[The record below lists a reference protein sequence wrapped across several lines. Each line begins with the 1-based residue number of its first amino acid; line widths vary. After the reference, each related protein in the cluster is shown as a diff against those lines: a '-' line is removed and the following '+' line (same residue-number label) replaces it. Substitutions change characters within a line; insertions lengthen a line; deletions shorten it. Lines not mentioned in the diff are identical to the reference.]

1 MKTPNVFI
9 HYWTAQKNQL
19 TFQEILQWDVDP
31 FTIQTIQE
39 ELLRQL
45 TEQQIQSLLP
55 NFSWESPRFVEKW
68 ASISQSLLMQIQLPE
83 QIWMDWIQMLGGK
96 IQALTENH
104 PAPLEEVYPSFEE
117 LLTAEIYYERPSDS
131 LEDIKPRIEEE
142 IISPKQGFV
151 DNQQAE
157 LPKSTPEIEPMPE
170 AKPSVKPSDQ
180 SKPVEVK
187 NILDMYA
194 DSPTEKVFESIRT
207 EDRSLKDRI
216 HTDMTSSLAE
226 TLPLFQKI
234 NYIQHLFDGQS
245 EHLDQIIRYIDHE
258 YAQEDWKAYLN
269 ERYAAYQRAEN
280 AAIWQELFDTI
291 ERKFR

>member
-31 FTIQTIQE
+31 STIQTIQE

-96 IQALTENH
+96 IQALTENP

-151 DNQQAE
+151 DNQQTE

-180 SKPVEVK
+180 SKPAEVK
-187 NILDMYA
+187 NILDM
-194 DSPTEKVFESIRT
+194 
-207 EDRSLKDRI
+207 
-216 HTDMTSSLAE
+216 
-226 TLPLFQKI
+226 
-234 NYIQHLFDGQS
+234 
-245 EHLDQIIRYIDHE
+245 
-258 YAQEDWKAYLN
+258 
-269 ERYAAYQRAEN
+269 
-280 AAIWQELFDTI
+280 
-291 ERKFR
+291 

>member
-96 IQALTENH
+96 IQALTENP

-151 DNQQAE
+151 DNQQTE

-180 SKPVEVK
+180 SKPAEVK

>member
-31 FTIQTIQE
+31 STIQTIQE

-96 IQALTENH
+96 IQALTENP

-131 LEDIKPRIEEE
+131 LEDIKPRIDEE
-142 IISPKQGFV
+142 IISPKQGFI

-157 LPKSTPEIEPMPE
+157 LPNSTPEIEPMPE

-180 SKPVEVK
+180 SKPAEVK
-187 NILDMYA
+187 NIIDMYA

>member
-1 MKTPNVFI
+1 
-9 HYWTAQKNQL
+9 
-19 TFQEILQWDVDP
+19 
-31 FTIQTIQE
+31 
-39 ELLRQL
+39 
-45 TEQQIQSLLP
+45 
-55 NFSWESPRFVEKW
+55 
-68 ASISQSLLMQIQLPE
+68 
-83 QIWMDWIQMLGGK
+83 MDWIHMLGGK
-96 IQALTENH
+96 IQALPENH
-104 PAPLEEVYPSFEE
+104 PPLENVYPSFEE

-151 DNQQAE
+151 DNQQTE
-157 LPKSTPEIEPMPE
+157 LPTSTPKIESVPE
-170 AKPSVKPSDQ
+170 SKPTVKPSDK
-180 SKPVEVK
+180 SKQAEVK

-207 EDRSLKDRI
+207 EDKSLKDRI
-216 HTDMTSSLAE
+216 HTHMTSSLAE

-234 NYIQHLFDGQS
+234 NYIQHLFDGQP

-258 YAQEDWKAYLN
+258 SAQEDWKAYLN

-280 AAIWQELFDTI
+280 AAIWQELFDSI

>member
-31 FTIQTIQE
+31 STIQTIHE

-83 QIWMDWIQMLGGK
+83 QIWMNWIQMLGGK
-96 IQALTENH
+96 IQALTENP

-117 LLTAEIYYERPSDS
+117 LLIAEIYYERPSDS

-142 IISPKQGFV
+142 ITSPKQGFF

-157 LPKSTPEIEPMPE
+157 IPKSTPEIEPMPE
-170 AKPSVKPSDQ
+170 AKPTVKPSDQ
-180 SKPVEVK
+180 SKPAEVK

>member
-31 FTIQTIQE
+31 STVQTIQE

-68 ASISQSLLMQIQLPE
+68 ASISQSLLMQILLPE
-83 QIWMDWIQMLGGK
+83 QIWMDWIHMLGGK
-96 IQALTENH
+96 IQALPENH
-104 PAPLEEVYPSFEE
+104 PPLENVYPSFEE

-151 DNQQAE
+151 DNQQTE
-157 LPKSTPEIEPMPE
+157 LPTSTPKIESVPE
-170 AKPSVKPSDQ
+170 SKPTVKPSDK
-180 SKPVEVK
+180 SKQAEVK

-207 EDRSLKDRI
+207 EDKSLKDRI
-216 HTDMTSSLAE
+216 HTHMTSSLAE

-234 NYIQHLFDGQS
+234 NYIQHLFDGQP

-258 YAQEDWKAYLN
+258 SAQEDWKAYLN

>member
-83 QIWMDWIQMLGGK
+83 QIWMNWIQMLGGK
-96 IQALTENH
+96 IQAITENP
-104 PAPLEEVYPSFEE
+104 PAPLKEVYPSFEE

-180 SKPVEVK
+180 SKPAEVK

-280 AAIWQELFDTI
+280 AAIWQEVFDTI

>member
-1 MKTPNVFI
+1 
-9 HYWTAQKNQL
+9 
-19 TFQEILQWDVDP
+19 
-31 FTIQTIQE
+31 
-39 ELLRQL
+39 
-45 TEQQIQSLLP
+45 
-55 NFSWESPRFVEKW
+55 
-68 ASISQSLLMQIQLPE
+68 
-83 QIWMDWIQMLGGK
+83 
-96 IQALTENH
+96 
-104 PAPLEEVYPSFEE
+104 
-117 LLTAEIYYERPSDS
+117 
-131 LEDIKPRIEEE
+131 
-142 IISPKQGFV
+142 
-151 DNQQAE
+151 
-157 LPKSTPEIEPMPE
+157 
-170 AKPSVKPSDQ
+170 VKPSDQ
-180 SKPVEVK
+180 AKPAEEK

>member
-31 FTIQTIQE
+31 STIQTIQE

-55 NFSWESPRFVEKW
+55 NFSWESLRFVEKW

-96 IQALTENH
+96 IQALTENP

-131 LEDIKPRIEEE
+131 LEDIKPRIDEE

-151 DNQQAE
+151 DNQQIE
-157 LPKSTPEIEPMPE
+157 LPNSTPEIEPMPE
-170 AKPSVKPSDQ
+170 SKPLVNPSDQ
-180 SKPVEVK
+180 SKPAEVK

>member
-31 FTIQTIQE
+31 STIQTIQE

-96 IQALTENH
+96 IQALTENP

-131 LEDIKPRIEEE
+131 LEDIKPRIDEE

-151 DNQQAE
+151 DNQQAK
-157 LPKSTPEIEPMPE
+157 LPKSTPEIKPMPE
-170 AKPSVKPSDQ
+170 AKPTVKPSDQ
-180 SKPVEVK
+180 AKPAEVK

>member
-31 FTIQTIQE
+31 STIQTIQE

-96 IQALTENH
+96 IQALTENP

-170 AKPSVKPSDQ
+170 AKPTVKPSDQ
-180 SKPVEVK
+180 SKPAEVK

>member
-31 FTIQTIQE
+31 STIQTIQE

-96 IQALTENH
+96 IQALTENP

-151 DNQQAE
+151 DNQQTE

-180 SKPVEVK
+180 SKPAEVK

>member
-31 FTIQTIQE
+31 STVQTIQE

-55 NFSWESPRFVEKW
+55 NFLWESPRFVEKW

-83 QIWMDWIQMLGGK
+83 QIWMDWIHMLGGK
-96 IQALTENH
+96 IQALPENH
-104 PAPLEEVYPSFEE
+104 PPLENVYPSFEE

-151 DNQQAE
+151 DNQQTE
-157 LPKSTPEIEPMPE
+157 LPTSTPKIESVPE
-170 AKPSVKPSDQ
+170 SKPTVKPSDK
-180 SKPVEVK
+180 SKQAEVK

-207 EDRSLKDRI
+207 EDKSLKDRI
-216 HTDMTSSLAE
+216 HTHMTSSLAE

-258 YAQEDWKAYLN
+258 SAQEDWKAYLN